1 MSQATGGR
9 THATALARTSPAAA
23 SKSYRAAVMGDG
35 TVTPI
40 TERIG
45 VRVIRQIEPL
55 SAEGRAL
62 LSAGRV
68 TLWHDDGARAEARPI
83 GEVLD
88 RLLLETR
95 RLRAAHPRIS
105 GWTSHHDRVLRRIG
119 RMRKALLS

>member
-1 MSQATGGR
+1 MDPTTKR
-9 THATALARTSPAAA
+9 
-23 SKSYRAAVMGDG
+23 YRAAVMGDG

-45 VRVIRQIEPL
+45 VRLIRQIEPL

-68 TLWHDDGARAEARPI
+68 MLWHEDGARAEAMPI

-88 RLLLETR
+88 RLVDETR
-95 RLRAAHPRIS
+95 RLRAAHPRVS

-119 RMRKALLS
+119 RMRKAFLA